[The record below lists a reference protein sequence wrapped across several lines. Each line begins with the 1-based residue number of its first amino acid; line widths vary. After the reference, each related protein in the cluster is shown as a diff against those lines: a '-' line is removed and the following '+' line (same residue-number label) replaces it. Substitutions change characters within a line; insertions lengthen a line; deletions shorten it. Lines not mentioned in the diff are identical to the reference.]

1 MSVSTMLDDAK
12 NSLADLKR
20 KYKFKKAN
28 DSRKEAAELQSSMAK
43 CRGQLEICT
52 KEFKRTITTQC
63 RNIAEGKKQHADTL
77 IQEQILWDA
86 AIGYMLVKHAIYAI
100 KTINSHDSISHA
112 YDMLDAAVA
121 QMSGKKNKLLDIP
134 HLKKPKDRNAYG
146 YIASGSAVKEKEMLL
161 DSFFETLKETAD
173 IDACLESAYNMNNIT
188 SASSRNDAGADDLAE
203 RLKLFPENGTDS
215 EMDDEDIGAL
225 KDIHKPEA

>member
-12 NSLADLKR
+12 STLADLKR

-43 CRGQLEICT
+43 CRGQLEICM

-63 RNIAEGKKQHADTL
+63 RNIAEGKAQHADTI

-86 AIGYMLVKHAIYAI
+86 AIGYMLVKDAIYAL
-100 KTINSHDSISHA
+100 KTVNSHDSVSHA

-121 QMSGKKNKLLDIP
+121 QMNGKKNKLLDVP
-134 HLKKPKDRNAYG
+134 HLRKPKARNAYG
-146 YIASGSAVKEKEMLL
+146 YINSSSAAKEKEMLL
-161 DSFFETLKETAD
+161 DSFFERLKEAAD
-173 IDACLESAYNMNNIT
+173 IDTCLEGAYNLNADT
-188 SASSRNDAGADDLAE
+188 SSRGSASADDLAE
-203 RLKLFPENGTDS
+203 RLNMFP
-215 EMDDEDIGAL
+215 DDETDDDFDDLDISSL